1 MFISS
6 RMLNWLFPL
15 FAFLLPLQTRWI
27 IRDEVVG
34 TSAWEYGRISL
45 YGFDAALIVIA
56 ALIIIRKVIKSRAH
70 QNQGNDNVHHAGRR
84 SATPLFTLLGVLF
97 MAYEWY
103 FALDPMLT
111 LIVVLRLGLIGIAM
125 GYVFHA
131 EPLLVRRT
139 LAAFVVAMMISS
151 GLGVAQFIAQDD
163 LVSSKWLGLAPQ
175 EASTLGVSVVEATG
189 GRWLRGHGTMPHP
202 NALGGFAAL
211 AFTLFLVLRTTSS
224 NVQESSRP
232 LIIWCESAFMIAA
245 PLILIAGVITSVSR
259 AAMIA
264 WAVSLAIFLWQ
275 RIQRQ
280 AVVFNAR
287 FFMTVAAGTIIVLL
301 FALPALSVRL
311 RGQGRLESL
320 SFTKRAAAFTQ
331 ALAVSRDHW
340 ATGTGLGGITVAM
353 RVRFPA
359 LPIWDIQPVHNVPV
373 LLAVELGV
381 GGLLILSIGLLFI
394 RKIFNFSRCSGI
406 PRAGQFSIFKI
417 GPWSS
422 VIACL
427 LVLAMLDHY
436 LWTLAAGLYLMG
448 IMGASL
454 ALDRGTRNS

>member
-1 MFISS
+1 MRRIHLIL
-6 RMLNWLFPL
+6 RWLFPL

-27 IRDEVVG
+27 VRDEIVG
-34 TSAWEYGRISL
+34 TSVWEYGRISL
-45 YGFDAALIVIA
+45 YGFDAALIVIV
-56 ALIIIRKVIKSRAH
+56 ALIIVRKIIKSRVT

-84 SATPLFTLLGVLF
+84 STIPLFALLGVLF

-131 EPLLVRRT
+131 EPWLLRRT
-139 LAAFVVAMMISS
+139 LAAFVAAMVISS
-151 GLGVAQFIAQDD
+151 GLGAAQFIAQDD

-175 EASTLGVSVVEATG
+175 EASTLGVSVVEAAG

-211 AFTLFLVLRTTSS
+211 AFTLFLILRATSS
-224 NVQESSRP
+224 DVREPPRSFTE
-232 LIIWCESAFMIAA
+232 WCRSVFMVAA
-245 PLILIAGVITSVSR
+245 PFILTAGIITSVSR

-264 WAVSLAIFLWQ
+264 WAASLTIFLWQ
-275 RIQRQ
+275 RIRRHT
-280 AVVFNAR
+280 VVFNVR
-287 FFMTVAAGTIIVLL
+287 FFMTVSAGIIIILL
-301 FALPALSVRL
+301 FALPVLSVRL

-340 ATGTGLGGITVAM
+340 ATGTGLGCLTVAM
-353 RVRFPA
+353 RAREPA
-359 LPIWDIQPVHNVPV
+359 IPIWDIQPVHNVPV
-373 LLAVELGV
+373 ILFIEFGAIGVLLLGV
-381 GGLLILSIGLLFI
+381 VLRVLN
-394 RKIFNFSRCSGI
+394 RKIPNSKFQI
-406 PRAGQFSIFKI
+406 PNKSQIPNSKLIAVL
-417 GPWSS
+417 P
-422 VIACL
+422 VIVCYF
-427 LVLAMLDHY
+427 VLAMLDHY
-436 LWTLAAGLYLMG
+436 LWTLPAGLYLTGLAGM
-448 IMGASL
+448 SL